1 MEVIIVMNSKKEK
14 KKKKKIPADLYGD
27 EFEIEEE
34 NNENDEMFLED
45 NEFEDINEDDS
56 EDLYQ

>member
-1 MEVIIVMNSKKEK
+1 MNSKKEK

-34 NNENDEMFLED
+34 NSEDDEMFLED
-45 NEFEDINEDDS
+45 NDFEDFSEEDG